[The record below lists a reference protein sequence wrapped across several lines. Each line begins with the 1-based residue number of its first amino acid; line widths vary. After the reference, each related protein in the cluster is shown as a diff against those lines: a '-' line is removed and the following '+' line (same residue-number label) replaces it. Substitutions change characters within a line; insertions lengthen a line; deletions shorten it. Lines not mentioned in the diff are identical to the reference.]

1 MLFYDLFRKDPNLV
15 TVAAGETLCAEGEP
29 GADMYVL
36 LSGTAE
42 IRSGACVLEELGVGG
57 IVGEMGVIEP
67 GPPSATVRALTDCT
81 FAVIDRDRFDF
92 LVRDTPQ
99 FAVDV
104 MKVMAQ
110 RMRQCD
116 AMLKS
121 QGVC

>member
-1 MLFYDLFRKDPNLV
+1 MLFFDLFRKAPNLV
-15 TVAAGETLCAEGEP
+15 TVASGEPLCTEGEE
-29 GADMYVL
+29 GAVMFVL

-42 IRSGACVLEELGVGG
+42 IRSGACVLEELGAGS

-67 GPPSATVRALTDCT
+67 GPRSATVRALTDCT
-81 FAVIDRDRFDF
+81 FAVIDRERFDF

-104 MKVMAQ
+104 MTVMAR

-116 AMLKS
+116 AMLKT